1 MSKYHYRLINEL
13 RMQLSYSPERRR
25 LEQLDRL
32 SALVGEVRPRRGYR
46 YSAIAQEITR
56 YKPSKCPATKL
67 SGDHLRH
74 DLATLLEDLSLTV
87 NFEAAKCPEVI
98 YSVHQLKDIFD
109 VSPSAIFDWRMEG
122 LPIRYYVMP
131 AGEKTMGVSQSAL
144 EVFMGKI
151 VAKAVRSRKFSK
163 VPERKILQRTVRL
176 LSKGKTSLT
185 ELAAKLHEEF
195 GLAELAAKCI
205 IREHDRNDPD
215 KAFYSDTYAPLTAGE
230 KAEMFDAHRNG
241 RSVQRLMTQQG
252 RTRQDIY
259 RIVRQ
264 VKAER
269 IMAGGL
275 EFVYNKEFDSPKAD
289 QVILKIQPDEN
300 TRGNV
305 GRRDTHVPAYLTD
318 LCKVPLLGKE
328 EEPELFRR
336 YNYLKYKL
344 YCLWNGLRPSE
355 LTQAAL
361 EDMRW
366 LRNET
371 SELRNRLLEANLR
384 LVIRMAY
391 KHVGPFANVNELISD
406 GNISLMQAVEKFDY
420 SRGFRFSTYASW
432 ALLKNFAKTIPE
444 ENYQNE
450 KFVTGQSE
458 MLESVPD
465 PQESLRREEYT
476 MTLRAAIN
484 RVMGKLSERE
494 RSIVCTRFGIG
505 EDDAQTLGEVGGKM
519 QVTRERVRQIEAR
532 ALNKM
537 RALLKKESIEADF

>member
-87 NFEAAKCPEVI
+87 NFEAAKCPEAI
-98 YSVHQLKDIFD
+98 YSVHQLKDVFD
-109 VSPSAIFDWRMEG
+109 VSPSAILDWRMEG
-122 LPIRYYVMP
+122 LPARYYVMP
-131 AGEKTMGVSQSAL
+131 DGEKTMGVSQSAL

-151 VAKAVRSRKFSK
+151 VARAVRSRKFSK
-163 VPERKILQRTVRL
+163 VPERKILQRAGRL
-176 LSKGKTSLT
+176 LSKGKASLT
-185 ELAAKLHEEF
+185 ELAANLQEEF

-205 IREHDRNDPD
+205 IREHDRNDPN
-215 KAFYSDTYAPLTAGE
+215 KAFYSDTYDPLPAGE

-241 RSVQRLMTQQG
+241 RSVQRLMTQHG

-289 QVILKIQPDEN
+289 QVILKIQPDEK

-465 PQESLRREEYT
+465 PQESLRREEHT

-484 RVMGKLSERE
+484 RVMAKLSERE
-494 RSIVCTRFGIG
+494 RSIVCARFGIG

-537 RALLKKESIEADF
+537 RSLLKKESIEADF